1 MDTNCCKVDAFAV
14 LFDVSHVNGRS
25 LIYQSSEVFQV
36 SKILAIFRTYGLVV
50 DCDIKV
56 QKARLFNSIEM

>member
-36 SKILAIFRTYGLVV
+36 SKFSQWFRAYILAV
-50 DCDIKV
+50 DCDIKI